1 MENLKTDVEMKTG
14 KRARWVRR
22 SEREQGK
29 KEMNREEDPSTRKKR
44 RMEAGREMETT
55 EDKEEAQELK
65 EEEKIE
71 KEENNSGSS
80 LTEVE

>member
-1 MENLKTDVEMKTG
+1 
-14 KRARWVRR
+14 
-22 SEREQGK
+22 
-29 KEMNREEDPSTRKKR
+29 MNGEEDPPTWMKR
-44 RMEAGREMETT
+44 RIEAGTEMETT